1 MAKTKVD
8 YELTRVNY
16 RLPSKLVER
25 LKQYSNDLGVPM
37 TQGVVLLLTKALDNE
52 NILEQLPML
61 LELYKEFKSK
71 ELENSDEIS

>member
-1 MAKTKVD
+1 MAKTKVV

-25 LKQYSNDLGVPM
+25 VKQYSNDLGVPM
-37 TQGVVLLLTKALDNE
+37 TQGIVLLLTKALDNE

-61 LELYKEFKSK
+61 LELYKEFKNK

>member
-1 MAKTKVD
+1 MAKSKVD

-16 RLPSKLVER
+16 YLPSKLVER
-25 LKQYSNDLGVPM
+25 VKQYSNNLGVPM

-61 LELYKEFKSK
+61 SELYKEFKSK
-71 ELENSDEIS
+71 ELDK

>member
-1 MAKTKVD
+1 MAKTKVV

-25 LKQYSNDLGVPM
+25 VKQYSIDLGVPM
-37 TQGVVLLLTKALDNE
+37 TQGIVLLLTKALDDE
-52 NILEQLPML
+52 NILDQLPMI

-71 ELENSDEIS
+71 ELENSD

>member
-1 MAKTKVD
+1 MSKTKVA

-37 TQGVVLLLTKALDNE
+37 TQGLVLLLTKALDNE

-61 LELYKEFKSK
+61 LELYEEFKSK
-71 ELENSDEIS
+71 E

>member
-1 MAKTKVD
+1 MAKSKVD

-16 RLPSKLVER
+16 YLPSKLVER
-25 LKQYSNDLGVPM
+25 VKQYSNSLGVPM

-61 LELYKEFKSK
+61 SELYKEFKSK
-71 ELENSDEIS
+71 ELDK

>member
-1 MAKTKVD
+1 MANLKKN

-16 RLPSKLVER
+16 MLPTKLVER
-25 LKQYSNDLGVPM
+25 VKEYSYTLGVPM

-71 ELENSDEIS
+71 ELDK

>member
-1 MAKTKVD
+1 MAKTKVV

-25 LKQYSNDLGVPM
+25 VKQYSIDLGIPM
-37 TQGVVLLLTKALDNE
+37 TQGVVLLLTKALDNV
-52 NILEQLPML
+52 NILEQVPML

-71 ELENSDEIS
+71 E

>member
-1 MAKTKVD
+1 MSKSKTN

-16 RLPSKLVER
+16 YLPSKLVER
-25 LKQYSNDLGVPM
+25 VKQYSNDLGVPM

-71 ELENSDEIS
+71 ELENSD

>member
-1 MAKTKVD
+1 MSKTKVA

-37 TQGVVLLLTKALDNE
+37 TQGLVLLLTKALDNE
-52 NILEQLPML
+52 IIIDQLPMIM
-61 LELYKEFKSK
+61 ELYEEFKSK
-71 ELENSDEIS
+71 E

>member
-1 MAKTKVD
+1 MAKTKVN

-25 LKQYSNDLGVPM
+25 VKQYSTDLGIPM

-52 NILEQLPML
+52 NILEQLPKL

-71 ELENSDEIS
+71 E

>member
-1 MAKTKVD
+1 MSKTKVV

-25 LKQYSNDLGVPM
+25 LKQYSNDLGIPM

-61 LELYKEFKSK
+61 LELYNDFKSK
-71 ELENSDEIS
+71 E

>member
-1 MAKTKVD
+1 MAKTKVV

-25 LKQYSNDLGVPM
+25 VKQYSIDLGIPM